1 MKPNMHDNFKL
12 LEERVLDSLEKT
24 DLERI
29 KYHLEKI
36 KTPTITTGVGGS
48 SVVSNYAAK
57 VLGKKNGIIAEHQ
70 EPRDMLYKQL
80 NGYENVLACS
90 YGGKNYGVDTSF
102 SNDLKKY
109 LLSINPSSDELVTNL
124 TYNASIDSEDSFISL
139 AATLMPMSIMLAYY
153 NDNDISVIKEILK
166 TAREYHIDMDKVYE
180 ILSGYDTSTAALY
193 LESTLAEAGLASPV
207 VHDKYSYC
215 HGRTTLSYHHDNSL
229 IHFNKSTELDRL
241 YQEELPQYYN
251 GIITID
257 SKFNDPIID
266 DFYLTYQAM
275 LLTKKMAEETGRDLS
290 RMDYNPVVKK
300 LYRYKGEM

>member
-29 KYHLEKI
+29 KYHLERI

-57 VLGKKNGIIAEHQ
+57 VLSTKNGIIAEHQ
-70 EPRDMLYKQL
+70 EPRDMLYKSL
-80 NGYENVLACS
+80 NGYSNVLACS
-90 YGGKNYGVDTSF
+90 YGGKNYGVKTSF
-102 SNDLKKY
+102 NNDLNRY
-109 LLSINPSSDELVTNL
+109 LLSRNESTEEGVNNL
-124 TYNASIDSEDSFISL
+124 TYNATIPDEDSFISL

-166 TAREYHIDMDKVYE
+166 TAKEYKIDMDKVYE
-180 ILSGYDTSTAALY
+180 ILTGYDTTTASTY

-207 VHDKYSYC
+207 IHDKYSLC

-229 IHFNKSTELDRL
+229 IHLNRNTELDKL

-251 GIITID
+251 AIITLD
-257 SKFNDPIID
+257 SKYEDPILD

-275 LLTKKMAEETGRDLS
+275 ILSKQMAEQTGRDLS
-290 RMDYNPVVKK
+290 RMDYSPVVKK
-300 LYRYKGEM
+300 LYRYSGEM